1 MKPNPLI
8 LFLRLSRPLFLFG
21 GALNYFLGIGIA
33 NYLGHQLNGSVVIL
47 GQLWVTS
54 LQLATHYLNEYF
66 DFPQDSTNRNRTPF
80 SGGSGVL
87 GRSEGQLR
95 PRVALIAAYFA
106 LTVTALATFVL
117 SRLGALN
124 AIVITIML
132 VAALGAIFYSVP
144 PVRLSTRGYGEL
156 TAAILLANLVP
167 AFGFALQTGELHRL
181 LAMSTFPLTALTLAS
196 MLNLEFP
203 DYASDI
209 KAEKGTLFV
218 RLGWQ
223 NAIRAHHVL
232 ILSGYV
238 LFAASLLSGL
248 PAAIALPPFLT
259 LQLALLQIWYMGCIA
274 DGLKPNWTALTLN
287 ALAITVACT
296 YLLTYAFWT
305 R

>member
-1 MKPNPLI
+1 MKPSPLV

-21 GALNYFLGIGIA
+21 GVLNYFLGLGIA
-33 NYLGHQLNGSVVIL
+33 NYLGQTLNWSIVVL

-66 DFPQDSTNRNRTPF
+66 DFPNDSANRNRTPF
-80 SGGSGVL
+80 TGGSGVL
-87 GRSEGQLR
+87 GRGEGQLR
-95 PRVALIAAYFA
+95 PRVALIAAYCA

-124 AIVITIML
+124 PIILTIMVL
-132 VAALGAIFYSVP
+132 GVLGAIFYSVP
-144 PVRLSTRGYGEL
+144 PVRLSAKGYGEL
-156 TAAILLANLVP
+156 STSILLANLVP
-167 AFGFALQTGELHRL
+167 AFAFALQTGELHRL

-209 KAEKGTLFV
+209 KAGKRTLFV

-223 NAIRAHHVL
+223 NAIRAHHL
-232 ILSGYV
+232 LALSGYV
-238 LFAASLLSGL
+238 LFAASLAAGL

-259 LQLALLQIWYMGCIA
+259 LPLALLQIWYMNRIG

-287 ALAITVACT
+287 ALAMTVACT
-296 YLLTYAFWT
+296 YLLTYSFWT